1 MDSISTSRWVFWGV
15 VIILGVAVMAPTQ
28 ELPAQST
35 DCVAV
40 DQNDQPRACTFLEE
54 HGSCLWNALD
64 SFGSCE
70 DTAGSLAGLVGCHV
84 AVQIDL
90 LACNLATPLTL
101 LKTILR

>member
-15 VIILGVAVMAPTQ
+15 VIILGVAVMAPPQ

-54 HGSCLWNALD
+54 H
-64 SFGSCE
+64 
-70 DTAGSLAGLVGCHV
+70 
-84 AVQIDL
+84 QIDL